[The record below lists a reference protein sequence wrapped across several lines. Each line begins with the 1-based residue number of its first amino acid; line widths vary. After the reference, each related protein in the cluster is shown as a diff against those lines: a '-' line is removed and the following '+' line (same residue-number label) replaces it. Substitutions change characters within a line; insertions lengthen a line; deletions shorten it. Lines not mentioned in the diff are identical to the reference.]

1 MRRVAIVAILAVLGV
16 LYLYSAFA
24 RDRSRR
30 NSSLPSKIGWLRRL
44 LHGFLGV
51 VLLLLVLLLIY
62 AALVSILGED

>member
-1 MRRVAIVAILAVLGV
+1 MRRVAIVAMLAALGA

-30 NSSLPSKIGWLRRL
+30 QVSAAAKIGLLRRL

-51 VLLLLVLLLIY
+51 VLLLFVLFLIY
-62 AALVSILGED
+62 AASMSILADD